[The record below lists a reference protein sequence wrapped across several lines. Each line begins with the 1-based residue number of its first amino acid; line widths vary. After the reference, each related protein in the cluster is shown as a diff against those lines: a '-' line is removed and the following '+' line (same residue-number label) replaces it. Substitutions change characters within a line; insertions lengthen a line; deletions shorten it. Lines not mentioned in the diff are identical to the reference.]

1 MWCGHTVGA
10 IFGWRSM
17 IDWTLNIGTIVQIV
31 VVAGAALAF
40 VFAVKGDVMKVKENI
55 ADIKEELKEL
65 RKVFT
70 TQVDH
75 DGRLVRVEQDIR
87 ELRADI
93 KELRHGEGFV
103 FPLKPVG

>member
-1 MWCGHTVGA
+1 MVRAAFWWPHV
-10 IFGWRSM
+10 

-31 VVAGAALAF
+31 VIAGG
-40 VFAVKGDVMKVKENI
+40 VFAFIFSVKGDVSKVKDNI
-55 ADIKEELKEL
+55 TDIKDELKQL

-75 DGRLVRVEQDIR
+75 DGRLSRVEKDVSD
-87 ELRADI
+87 LRTDI

-103 FPLKPVG
+103 FPLKPV

>member
-1 MWCGHTVGA
+1 
-10 IFGWRSM
+10 M
-17 IDWTLNIGTIVQIV
+17 IDWTINVASIVQILV
-31 VVAGAALAF
+31 IAGGALAF
-40 VFAVKGDVMKVKENI
+40 ILSVKSDVSMVKDDI
-55 ADIKEELKEL
+55 VDIKEELKEL

-75 DGRLVRVEQDIR
+75 DGRLKRVEDDVR
-87 ELRADI
+87 ELRADL

>member
-1 MWCGHTVGA
+1 MAVD
-10 IFGWRSM
+10 M
-17 IDWTLNIGTIVQIV
+17 IDWTLNIGTVVQIGV
-31 VVAGAALAF
+31 IAAG
-40 VFAVKGDVMKVKENI
+40 VFAFIFSVKGDVSKVKENI
-55 ADIKEELKEL
+55 TDIKDELKEL

-75 DGRLVRVEQDIR
+75 DGRLIRAEADIR
-87 ELRADI
+87 SLREDI

>member
-1 MWCGHTVGA
+1 MRAGEFRIHVGGVA
-10 IFGWRSM
+10 GM
-17 IDWTLNIGTIVQIV
+17 IDWTLNIGTIVQILV
-31 VVAGAALAF
+31 LAGGALTF
-40 VFAVKGDVMKVKENI
+40 VFAVKGDVTKVKENI
-55 ADIKEELKEL
+55 TDIKEELKEL

-75 DGRLVRVEQDIR
+75 DGRLSRVEKDVR
-87 ELRADI
+87 DLRSDI

>member
-1 MWCGHTVGA
+1 MGKL
-10 IFGWRSM
+10 M
-17 IDWTLNIGTIVQIV
+17 IDWTINLGTIVQILV
-31 VVAGAALAF
+31 IAAGGLAF
-40 VFAVKGDVMKVKENI
+40 LFAVKGQVALLASNFIDMKSDMTDVK
-55 ADIKEELKEL
+55 DELKEL

-75 DGRLVRVEQDIR
+75 DGRLTRAEAD
-87 ELRADI
+87 LRDMRDDI

>member
-1 MWCGHTVGA
+1 MGLA
-10 IFGWRSM
+10 SM
-17 IDWTLNIGTIVQIV
+17 IDWTINVASIVQILV
-31 VVAGAALAF
+31 LAAGAFAF
-40 VFAVKGDVMKVKENI
+40 VFAIKGDVSKVKENV

-75 DGRLVRVEQDIR
+75 DGRLTRVEADIR
-87 ELRADI
+87 DMRSDI